1 MVSAIVL
8 GSLVV
13 LAGVGQALS
22 PLLKEKFPK
31 VFAPK
36 KGGG

>member
-1 MVSAIVL
+1 MGSAIVL
-8 GSLVV
+8 GSLVA
-13 LAGVGQALS
+13 LAGLAQAFS

-31 VFAPK
+31 FFAPK